1 MKLLLDT
8 HTGLWSVNERN
19 EWPSQ
24 VRAMLLNEA
33 DTLHISIV
41 SAWEIAIKVSIGK
54 LAIEGG
60 VKAFLTKVEEMP
72 ITLLPIA
79 QRHLEIV
86 EALPFIHRDPF
97 DRLLVAVAKAEGMTI
112 LTADQNIHKYEVPT
126 VW

>member
-1 MKLLLDT
+1 
-8 HTGLWSVNERN
+8 
-19 EWPSQ
+19 
-24 VRAMLLNEA
+24 
-33 DTLHISIV
+33 
-41 SAWEIAIKVSIGK
+41 
-54 LAIEGG
+54 
-60 VKAFLTKVEEMP
+60 KAFLTKVEEMP